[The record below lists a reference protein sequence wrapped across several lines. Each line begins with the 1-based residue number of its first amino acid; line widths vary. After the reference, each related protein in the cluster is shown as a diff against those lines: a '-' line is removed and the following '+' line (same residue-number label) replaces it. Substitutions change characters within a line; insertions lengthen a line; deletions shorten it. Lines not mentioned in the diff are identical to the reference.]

1 MSHSLI
7 TLKDISL
14 YYNQVPVFEEFNLAL
29 TKNQKI
35 GFVGINGSG
44 KTTMMKILAG
54 ELEIDSGEILK
65 ANGLKIS
72 YLPQDFAI
80 PKNQT
85 IRQFLYPDIN
95 QTEEYLHY
103 EEKIA
108 KYLPLFGFTNL
119 EQNLETLSGGLQR
132 QVLILKAVAS
142 EPDVLLLDEPT
153 NHLDLLTLENFK
165 KLLQE
170 YQGCFLLI
178 SHDRYFM
185 DQVVNQIWELDNGRL
200 FKHKGNYSDYL
211 ISKEERYQTELK
223 QHEKLRQELKRELEW
238 VNSGVKA
245 RGTKDQGRL
254 NRYWELKE
262 EYKNSKPKWHKPY
275 LPLPKIT
282 PLGNKILKTEELEV
296 YFPDTPPN
304 LSDTPPS
311 PLSRGGENIP
321 PAPLKGGDSL
331 PLLKKDEDLE
341 ISLRKP
347 SLEDVQEMIQI
358 QKETYIKNY
367 VNDKYKATL
376 EEIEKQDWEL
386 RKQEKI
392 NFIKDKNCYG
402 LVLEKSKKILGY
414 GFVIKTDR
422 PESEI
427 RNLIIK
433 PEYQKLGY
441 GSLILKNLISNT
453 SAKKIIAKTT
463 VADKFYE
470 KFGFKLQN
478 IENLDLSTRNEKTLQ
493 LDLEI
498 PPLEFQVQD
507 GLVPADLWGTK
518 RGSVGV
524 SGVSAP
530 LIKNLN
536 LEFTEG
542 MRLGLLGPNGCGK
555 TTLIK
560 ALLGDY
566 KNKKGKIIY
575 GQNTEFNYQDQKRMN
590 LFEEKSL
597 MYNISENNLKM
608 KFGTTTTNV
617 YAYLKKFLFSSDDLK
632 KPVATLSGG
641 QRARLLLAKILKK
654 GGNFLILDEPTND
667 LDLDTLEALEN
678 SLLEFE
684 GCCIIVSH
692 DRFFLDRVCTHVLA
706 FEKDGNYI
714 LSDGGYT
721 DYLKKYGQTSSYYKQ
736 FADELEENSKSKIQK
751 AESKESGKVRPL
763 KEVRGMPTL
772 ERGSGGVSIE
782 SEEGKTPKD
791 LKDLVE
797 KYKDS
802 EFVKEKSKIK
812 KSKKELRQEK
822 AQQKELERK
831 MEKLEKKIKKLELQ
845 LADPKVYSQGQAKI
859 SEIYGKIQAGKKELE
874 ELEEEWLEVEG

>member
-14 YYNQVPVFEEFNLAL
+14 YYNQVPIFEEFNLAL
-29 TKNQKI
+29 TKDQKI

-44 KTTMMKILAG
+44 KTTMMKILAN

-65 ANGLKIS
+65 AKGLKIA

-85 IRQFLYPDIN
+85 IREFLYPNIN
-95 QTEEYLHY
+95 ETEEYLHY

-108 KYLPLFGFTNL
+108 KYLPLFGFSDL
-119 EQNLETLSGGLQR
+119 EQKLETLSGGLQR

-211 ISKEERYQTELK
+211 ISKEDRYQMELK

-254 NRYWELKE
+254 NRYWEIKE

-275 LPLPKIT
+275 LPLPKIS
-282 PLGNKILKTEELEV
+282 PLGNKILKTKELEV
-296 YFPDTPPN
+296 YFPTDI
-304 LSDTPPS
+304 SDI
-311 PLSRGGENIP
+311 SRRDLLTDGDQTDFSD
-321 PAPLKGGDSL
+321 LK
-331 PLLKKDEDLE
+331 
-341 ISLRKP
+341 
-347 SLEDVQEMIQI
+347 V
-358 QKETYIKNY
+358 KNVE
-367 VNDKYKATL
+367 VN
-376 EEIEKQDWEL
+376 E
-386 RKQEKI
+386 
-392 NFIKDKNCYG
+392 
-402 LVLEKSKKILGY
+402 LVLKTKI
-414 GFVIKTDR
+414 
-422 PESEI
+422 
-427 RNLIIK
+427 
-433 PEYQKLGY
+433 
-441 GSLILKNLISNT
+441 
-453 SAKKIIAKTT
+453 
-463 VADKFYE
+463 
-470 KFGFKLQN
+470 
-478 IENLDLSTRNEKTLQ
+478 
-493 LDLEI
+493 
-498 PPLEFQVQD
+498 
-507 GLVPADLWGTK
+507 
-518 RGSVGV
+518 
-524 SGVSAP
+524 P

-542 MRLGLLGPNGCGK
+542 MRVGLLGPNGCGK

-560 ALLGDY
+560 TLLGDY

-590 LFEEKSL
+590 LFENKSL
-597 MYNISENNLKM
+597 MFNISENNLKM

-617 YAYLKKFLFSSDDLK
+617 YAYLKKFLFSSDDLQK
-632 KPVATLSGG
+632 TVSTLSGG

-684 GCCIIVSH
+684 GCSIIVSH
-692 DRFFLDRVCTHVLA
+692 DRFFLDRVCSHILA
-706 FEKDGNYI
+706 FEKDGNYV
-714 LSDGGYT
+714 LSTGGYT
-721 DYLKKYGQTSSYYKQ
+721 DYLKKYGQTSGYYKQ
-736 FADELEENSKSKIQK
+736 FADQLEEKVESTNQKVEIKNSDE
-751 AESKESGKVRPL
+751 APLL
-763 KEVRGMPTL
+763 KEVRSSSSFDGKPA
-772 ERGSGGVSIE
+772 E
-782 SEEGKTPKD
+782 SKSVPKSSKD

-797 KYKDS
+797 KYKNS
-802 EFVKEKSKIK
+802 EFVKEKNEIK
-812 KSKKELRQEK
+812 KSKKELRQQK
-822 AQQKELERK
+822 VQQKELERK

-845 LADPKVYSQGQAKI
+845 LANPKIYSEGQTKI
-859 SEIYGKIQAGKKELE
+859 SEIYDKVEKSKKELE
-874 ELEEEWLEVEG
+874 ELEEVWFGVEG

>member
-1 MSHSLI
+1 MNHSLI

-14 YYNQVPVFEEFNLAL
+14 YYNQIPIFEEFNLAL
-29 TKNQKI
+29 TKDQKI

-44 KTTMMKILAG
+44 KTTMMRILAG
-54 ELEIDSGEILK
+54 ELEIDSGEIIK
-65 ANGLKIS
+65 ANGLKIA

-80 PKNQT
+80 PENQT

-103 EEKIA
+103 EEKMA
-108 KYLPLFGFTNL
+108 KYLPLFGFTDL
-119 EQNLETLSGGLQR
+119 EEKLENLSGGLQR

-165 KLLQE
+165 KILQE
-170 YQGCFLLI
+170 YQSCFLLI

-200 FKHKGNYSDYL
+200 FKHKGNYSNYL
-211 ISKEERYQTELK
+211 ISKEKRYQTELK

-262 EYKNSKPKWHKPY
+262 KYKNSKPKWHKPY
-275 LPLPKIT
+275 LPLPKIN
-282 PLGNKILKTEELEV
+282 PLGNKILETKDLEV
-296 YFPDTPPN
+296 YFPTNTSNKD
-304 LSDTPPS
+304 
-311 PLSRGGENIP
+311 
-321 PAPLKGGDSL
+321 
-331 PLLKKDEDLE
+331 LLKDEGQIDFSDL
-341 ISLRKP
+341 K
-347 SLEDVQEMIQI
+347 V
-358 QKETYIKNY
+358 KN
-367 VNDKYKATL
+367 VDLNESVSKT
-376 EEIEKQDWEL
+376 
-386 RKQEKI
+386 KI
-392 NFIKDKNCYG
+392 
-402 LVLEKSKKILGY
+402 
-414 GFVIKTDR
+414 
-422 PESEI
+422 
-427 RNLIIK
+427 
-433 PEYQKLGY
+433 
-441 GSLILKNLISNT
+441 
-453 SAKKIIAKTT
+453 
-463 VADKFYE
+463 
-470 KFGFKLQN
+470 
-478 IENLDLSTRNEKTLQ
+478 
-493 LDLEI
+493 
-498 PPLEFQVQD
+498 
-507 GLVPADLWGTK
+507 
-518 RGSVGV
+518 
-524 SGVSAP
+524 P

-536 LEFTEG
+536 IEFTEG

-560 ALLGDY
+560 TLIGDY

-590 LFEEKSL
+590 LSENKSV

-608 KFGTTTTNV
+608 KFGNTTTNV

-714 LSDGGYT
+714 LSTGGYT

-736 FADELEENSKSKIQK
+736 FADQLEHKVESNNEKVKIENNDNTSFFSLKKEVFPFENKLGDIAVRLQEDKNSKEI
-751 AESKESGKVRPL
+751 KE
-763 KEVRGMPTL
+763 
-772 ERGSGGVSIE
+772 
-782 SEEGKTPKD
+782 
-791 LKDLVE
+791 LVD
-797 KYKDS
+797 KYKTS
-802 EFVKEKSKIK
+802 EFVKEKSESK
-812 KSKKELRQEK
+812 KSKKELRQQK

-845 LADPKVYSQGQAKI
+845 LADPKIYTQGQFKI
-859 SEIYGKIQAGKKELE
+859 NEIYTKIEDSKKELE
-874 ELEEEWLEVEG
+874 EIEKVWLEI

>member
-14 YYNQVPVFEEFNLAL
+14 YYNQVPIFDEFNLAL
-29 TKNQKI
+29 TKDQKI

-44 KTTMMKILAG
+44 KTTMMKILAN

-65 ANGLKIS
+65 SKGLKIA

-108 KYLPLFGFTNL
+108 KYLPMFGFSDL
-119 EQNLETLSGGLQR
+119 EQKLETLSGGLQR

-142 EPDVLLLDEPT
+142 EPDLLLLDEPT

-211 ISKEERYQTELK
+211 ISKEDRYQMELK

-254 NRYWELKE
+254 NRYWEIKE

-275 LPLPKIT
+275 LPLPKIS
-282 PLGNKILKTEELEV
+282 PLGNKILKTKELEV
-296 YFPDTPPN
+296 YFPT
-304 LSDTPPS
+304 
-311 PLSRGGENIP
+311 NIP
-321 PAPLKGGDSL
+321 PTPLKVGEENDSL
-331 PLLKKDEDLE
+331 DVEVKNLHVSNSPLPRGGSEADGVVLE
-341 ISLRKP
+341 G
-347 SLEDVQEMIQI
+347 Q
-358 QKETYIKNY
+358 
-367 VNDKYKATL
+367 
-376 EEIEKQDWEL
+376 
-386 RKQEKI
+386 KQET
-392 NFIKDKNCYG
+392 KN
-402 LVLEKSKKILGY
+402 K
-414 GFVIKTDR
+414 
-422 PESEI
+422 
-427 RNLIIK
+427 
-433 PEYQKLGY
+433 
-441 GSLILKNLISNT
+441 
-453 SAKKIIAKTT
+453 
-463 VADKFYE
+463 
-470 KFGFKLQN
+470 
-478 IENLDLSTRNEKTLQ
+478 
-493 LDLEI
+493 
-498 PPLEFQVQD
+498 
-507 GLVPADLWGTK
+507 
-518 RGSVGV
+518 
-524 SGVSAP
+524 P
-530 LIKNLN
+530 LIKNLS

-542 MRLGLLGPNGCGK
+542 MRVGLLGPNGCGK

-560 ALLGDY
+560 TLLGDY

-590 LFEEKSL
+590 LFENKSL
-597 MYNISENNLKM
+597 MFNISENNLKM

-617 YAYLKKFLFSSDDLK
+617 YAYLKKFLFSSDDLQK
-632 KPVATLSGG
+632 TVSTLSGG

-684 GCCIIVSH
+684 GCSIIVSH
-692 DRFFLDRVCTHVLA
+692 DRFFLDRVCSHILA
-706 FEKDGNYI
+706 FEADGNHI
-714 LSDGGYT
+714 LSTGGYT

-736 FADELEENSKSKIQK
+736 FADELEEKVESTNQKVKI
-751 AESKESGKVRPL
+751 ENNDRVPPL
-763 KEVRGMPTL
+763 G
-772 ERGSGGVSIE
+772 GQGGVPPLEGWQEKPDGVVNSPLGGAGG
-782 SEEGKTPKD
+782 GKTNKD
-791 LKDLVE
+791 LKDLVD
-797 KYKDS
+797 KYKTS
-802 EFVKEKSKIK
+802 EFIAEKEKSKGK
-812 KSKKELRQEK
+812 KSKKDLRKEK
-822 AQQKELERK
+822 VQQKELERK

-845 LADPKVYSQGQAKI
+845 LADPQIYSQGQAKI
-859 SEIYGKIQAGKKELE
+859 NEVYSKVEESKKELE
-874 ELEEEWLEVEG
+874 ELEEIWLELGGGRK